1 MVVAPRKYLS
11 PTVLMLIVW
20 GIEIFLYNLHIIS
33 FYNPL
38 NIATVFLLFG
48 VIFSIFCAGIFVRIR
63 NKQNKSSYSYR
74 YVWDYNYLNRINI
87 KFLKIFVYGTI
98 INIIFSRGFPLMWLF
113 TGDPRTYANF
123 GVPSLSGFLNSFYFV
138 ILLNSFYLYS
148 KTKDKHYLKIVL
160 LIFIYPFMLMQR
172 SLIIISVLELAGLF
186 LLINRIKIKH
196 IIGSVV
202 LALAVIL
209 VFGYM
214 GDNRYGED
222 GVKDFGM
229 NLVDEKYKDTMEKY
243 PSGFIWGYLYFT
255 VSLNNVIYNINKLQ
269 PTYTPYYTIRH
280 VLPNVISNQIYE
292 QKDYDDNYSLEMEVD
307 AFNTFT
313 IYSNYIKDFGVF
325 LTIIIFFF
333 VGILF
338 YSIYFKATEDNLCYL
353 YMYPPIFM
361 IICLSVFDD
370 FLLWMPI
377 IFQLILTKIF
387 IKPKQIIKVT

>member
-1 MVVAPRKYLS
+1 MAVAPKKYLS

-148 KTKDKHYLKIVL
+148 KTKDKHYLKLVL
-160 LIFIYPFMLMQR
+160 LI
-172 SLIIISVLELAGLF
+172 
-186 LLINRIKIKH
+186 
-196 IIGSVV
+196 
-202 LALAVIL
+202 
-209 VFGYM
+209 
-214 GDNRYGED
+214 
-222 GVKDFGM
+222 
-229 NLVDEKYKDTMEKY
+229 
-243 PSGFIWGYLYFT
+243 
-255 VSLNNVIYNINKLQ
+255 LQ
-269 PTYTPYYTIRH
+269 
-280 VLPNVISNQIYE
+280 
-292 QKDYDDNYSLEMEVD
+292 
-307 AFNTFT
+307 
-313 IYSNYIKDFGVF
+313 
-325 LTIIIFFF
+325 
-333 VGILF
+333 
-338 YSIYFKATEDNLCYL
+338 
-353 YMYPPIFM
+353 
-361 IICLSVFDD
+361 
-370 FLLWMPI
+370 
-377 IFQLILTKIF
+377 
-387 IKPKQIIKVT
+387 